1 MLNRIGMQYASSIKY
16 DHVNYV
22 FVITGN
28 EPKMQKQALIAL
40 NDLIEDQRP
49 ALVNYP
55 QKPFRDL
62 EDLSSS
68 IASRPQADTASGL
81 LIDVDYSPSDSSYLQ
96 ATPSQET
103 KQTIEFQID
112 DRVRDPYEM
121 YFADKREKVELP
133 IMLGERFNCN
143 AIISGDGR
151 TITVSGNSKDVSSC
165 VSQIK
170 QMQDYF
176 LRPPFRLDKVALVY
190 GSSREEFRLQFVPV
204 VEHLFYSTYLEYL
217 PSSFGKAI
225 PGHFCVIEK
234 AVYDASRAVWAIRD
248 GVRINPRP
256 QVAANTGSQRGSV
269 GPGRGTPPSSR
280 QAYSRLQGPVSS
292 STEWHEQENPNFGFG
307 PTKESSIVDKQT
319 RPSSWKPI
327 ASNSKTVQQ
336 NSSQIPWQS
345 SGTPGNLKSQSSST
359 SQSNITRREVQPE
372 WPAQSFETKD
382 EDDFP
387 SLGSVSKSASKSVSR
402 PSVSPTP
409 PKSHKPKTYKDEAG
423 AILDNSRA
431 TTPQHM
437 TSRSNSIVF
446 GEQDL
451 AYLENIPAQRSA
463 VSRPRE
469 HDNIGLEQAAL
480 RDPTKDQEDAQRT
493 IRSLPRLQAS
503 PETPIQR
510 QVTPQAAFITGMRNY
525 NMRRL
530 SESIRNG
537 LKELRGQR
545 KEIRL
550 VGRLGCV
557 LYPMD
562 NFILNQ
568 FWEYT
573 QLESVI
579 VKKREIRPVFSPIV
593 TTNNANFN
601 SLYGFL
607 RTPKTETAHFEIE
620 CDTRINPTSRFTKTL
635 VTVPTTIA
643 VLDRVVTPWETFGE
657 VIWNS
662 VDKNMDFEILLQ
674 AREGAIRDTKSAL
687 GRTDVKPFSAFRK
700 RLSIGMRN
708 SHITCHEIKPLL
720 EVRNINFR
728 ETLTYE
734 KPGKFT
740 FVVHKVEELQLTR
753 TQGVDAVTGRTSG
766 PGKKWYEF
774 EVYNEVVNSKL
785 RSNLTV
791 IPGAVAD
798 WTVEEIVGQSP
809 DNPDNSDELI
819 RMVKALMVLVDNCQ
833 EKFNH

>member
-190 GSSREEFRLQFVPV
+190 GSSREEFRLQFVP
-204 VEHLFYSTYLEYL
+204 
-217 PSSFGKAI
+217 
-225 PGHFCVIEK
+225 
-234 AVYDASRAVWAIRD
+234 
-248 GVRINPRP
+248 
-256 QVAANTGSQRGSV
+256 RGSV

-774 EVYNEVVNSKL
+774 E
-785 RSNLTV
+785 
-791 IPGAVAD
+791 
-798 WTVEEIVGQSP
+798 
-809 DNPDNSDELI
+809 
-819 RMVKALMVLVDNCQ
+819 
-833 EKFNH
+833 